1 MARTNTLAC
10 MIVTSALVW
19 GASSVGFS
27 QQEEPRRS
35 GPRDWSHNRLV
46 ASRFGPDN
54 DRNLAKNWRTLRK
67 HLAIESAQAERM
79 RPRDFFE
86 LLRERLRA
94 LLAPVTTTTD
104 DAKLDWNLRTGG
116 FGPVVGY
123 PAKYNFDISA
133 SHCSDVTY
141 FTVDHAGAAATV
153 NVIAITN
160 PYAGCSGNAAGT
172 TPTVK
177 FGLRMGTGTATSA
190 VPSLDGQTLYVFES
204 RTIANGGV
212 ILHAINVNNI
222 VSNVGT
228 YNFGS
233 TNWSNAH
240 TLAAPTGLAS
250 SEQKFQLTYAGVF
263 NNVSSPYLDYDTNQ
277 IFFGDSAGR
286 IHRVTNV
293 NSTAAAKDTTNFP
306 VSCGTQALQSPVFVN
321 GQVIVTSADG
331 KLYRIDTTLPPPY
344 ACIAARQAGE
354 GTTAGAGGG
363 LSAPM
368 VDVTNNKI
376 LVTTNFDFDFSL
388 RGIGAFNLMFA
399 AGEASTSQALLGS
412 AAGTLAPTAPAF
424 DDQFWST
431 NDGNL
436 YAGGGMYTG
445 TGTYLLRVPYTAGTL
460 AATAGYATLR
470 RTGAAAAVATSP
482 VTEFLTASSLANPDF
497 IYVGGSGGTY
507 NFMNRIASGF
517 AGSNTTPVATANF
530 FAASG
535 GVTSG
540 IVIDTRTTAMTGTT
554 ATANIYFGTV
564 GVPSTTQSQIIQLAQ
579 QF

>member
-1 MARTNTLAC
+1 
-10 MIVTSALVW
+10 VS
-19 GASSVGFS
+19 
-27 QQEEPRRS
+27 
-35 GPRDWSHNRLV
+35 
-46 ASRFGPDN
+46 
-54 DRNLAKNWRTLRK
+54 
-67 HLAIESAQAERM
+67 
-79 RPRDFFE
+79 
-86 LLRERLRA
+86 
-94 LLAPVTTTTD
+94 
-104 DAKLDWNLRTGG
+104 
-116 FGPVVGY
+116 
-123 PAKYNFDISA
+123 
-133 SHCSDVTY
+133 Y
-141 FTVDHAGAAATV
+141 FTVDHAGTASRV

-160 PYAGCSGNAAGT
+160 PYAGCPGNAAGT

-177 FGLRMGTGTATSA
+177 FGLRMGTGTSTSP

-228 YNFGS
+228 YNFNS

-277 IFFGDSAGR
+277 MFFGDSAGR
-286 IHRVTNV
+286 IHRIVNV

-306 VSCGTQALQSPVFVN
+306 VSCGTQPLQSPVFVN

-331 KLYRIDTTLPPPY
+331 RLYRIDTTVPPPY
-344 ACIAARQAGE
+344 SCIAARQGGE
-354 GTTAGAGGG
+354 GTSVGAGGG
-363 LSAPM
+363 LSAPI

-376 LVTTNFDFDFSL
+376 LVTTNYDYDYSL
-388 RGIGAFNLMFA
+388 GGVGAFNLMFA
-399 AGEASTSQALLGS
+399 AGEAPTSQSLLGS
-412 AAGTLAPTAPAF
+412 GAATLTPTSPAF
-424 DDQFWST
+424 DDAFWST

-436 YAGGGMYTG
+436 YAGGGMYLG

-460 AATAGYATLR
+460 FATAGYAALT
-470 RTGAAAAVATSP
+470 RTGGAATVATSP

-517 AGSNTTPVATANF
+517 AGSNGTPVAMANS
-530 FAASG
+530 FAAAG
-535 GVTSG
+535 GITSG

-564 GVPSTTQSQIIQLAQ
+564 GVPSTTQSLIIQLAQ